1 MDYIDTSAL
10 IKGYLVEANT
20 AAFMRWFSD
29 DAVPCVSP
37 LSIVEFKC
45 VVRRR
50 ERAGAVTGS
59 RARAILDRF
68 EGHLVD
74 ATLEQLAWPVSAF
87 LAASDLID
95 RLAPHP
101 LRALDALHLSVART
115 HGCKGLASADRQQLQ
130 AARALGMTT
139 YSFADPT

>member
-10 IKGYLVEANT
+10 IKGYLIEANT
-20 AAFMRWFSD
+20 PAFMRWFSE
-29 DAVPCVSP
+29 DAVPCISP

-50 ERAGAVTGS
+50 ERAGDLTGS
-59 RARAILDRF
+59 RARAIVDRF
-68 EGHLVD
+68 ESHLVD
-74 ATLEQLAWPVSAF
+74 GTLEQLAWPASAF

-95 RLAPHP
+95 RLVPHH
-101 LRALDALHLSVART
+101 LRALDALHLAVART
-115 HGCKGLASADRQQLQ
+115 HGCDGLASADRQQLK

-139 YSFADPT
+139 YSFVAPT